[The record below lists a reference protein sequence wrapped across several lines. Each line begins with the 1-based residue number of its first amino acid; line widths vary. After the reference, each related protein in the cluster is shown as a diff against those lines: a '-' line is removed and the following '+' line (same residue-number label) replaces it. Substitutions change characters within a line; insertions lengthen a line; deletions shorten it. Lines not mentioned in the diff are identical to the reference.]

1 MIIWNKLYS
10 KYNSNNAISITQNY
24 MRRLRKWSS
33 NRNRYIGYTVSACCR
48 VTRFSRLNIAHF
60 LFFHVLL
67 VGYTLT
73 YRRGCSC
80 LRKYEGCAVIDSLQS
95 QWVSER
101 VVPTHSIPRRVR
113 LLCAT
118 HAACYYNYSNESRLQ
133 LFRANIAHTHFIT
146 KYLKTKVYNYTLV
159 IPFCLP
165 KYI

>member
-1 MIIWNKLYS
+1 MQVSIHSKCNNYKIVENYLWWINMIFLDENK
-10 KYNSNNAISITQNY
+10 THVNY
-24 MRRLRKWSS
+24 VM
-33 NRNRYIGYTVSACCR
+33 SACR
-48 VTRFSRLNIAHF
+48 GDLRFSCLNFAHF
-60 LFFHVLL
+60 SCFHVLL

-133 LFRANIAHTHFIT
+133 LFRAKIAHTRF
-146 KYLKTKVYNYTLV
+146 
-159 IPFCLP
+159 LP
-165 KYI
+165 

>member
-1 MIIWNKLYS
+1 METDLL
-10 KYNSNNAISITQNY
+10 AT
-24 MRRLRKWSS
+24 
-33 NRNRYIGYTVSACCR
+33 TVSACCR

-60 LFFHVLL
+60 LFFFSCF
-67 VGYTLT
+67 VGLDILWLT
-73 YRRGCSC
+73 GEAAAG
-80 LRKYEGCAVIDSLQS
+80 LRKYDGCAVIDSLQS

-146 KYLKTKVYNYTLV
+146 KYLKTKLYNYAHNILFFAWPNAFKFSLYIHCHFDQQLFNV
-159 IPFCLP
+159 NH
-165 KYI
+165 KYNEMP